1 MDLILSS
8 IEILARW
15 DVMLA
20 LLAGSVGGVL
30 IGAIPGVGPAVA
42 IAILLP
48 ATFSMDPIVGLTVL
62 LGIYGSSMYGGS
74 IPAIL
79 INTPG
84 TAVNALTTYDGYPM
98 TTRGEARRALS
109 LAYSASFFGGIFSV
123 ICLILF
129 APTLAKIAP
138 MFGSREIFMA
148 ALLGLLLVVVAHR
161 GQALIAAALACFG
174 IFLNTVGLEPVKY
187 TKRFTFDQSWLSG
200 GVNLIVVVLGLFALS
215 QAFFLLQGDDE
226 KVRMTKL
233 RGGLFQGLRELAR
246 HPRVAGV
253 SGTFGVLMGMI
264 PGVGEFT
271 AQFLSYTYAQKSSK
285 RPQDFGHGSSEGL
298 IAAETANNAVPAA
311 AMVPLLAL
319 GIPGEALTAMMLSV
333 FYVHNV
339 VPGPQLFQNDMDFVV
354 ALYLALL
361 LLNVLVLVFLLF
373 ATNQLIK
380 VVKIP
385 NRFLGAAILVLSF
398 VGVYSLRNSFTD
410 CLIAACFGIFGFVL
424 KRLSIPAVPIILG
437 MVLGGIME
445 VKLRAGMA
453 RVKSFPDF
461 FMDGRGDDA
470 SLRPIAVILFIMII
484 GVLLIHF
491 RRVWLDRKELK
502 EAKWSTKHASTN
514 FGMHLSRRKDYLLRE
529 RGRKVREKHLKYNPR
544 STDKRSPR

>member
-1 MDLILSS
+1 MDLILSA
-8 IEILARW
+8 IEILMRW
-15 DVMLA
+15 DVALA

-62 LGIYGSSMYGGS
+62 LGIYGSSMYGGA

-98 TTRGEARRALS
+98 TARGEPRRALS
-109 LAYSASFFGGIFSV
+109 LAYSASFFGGVFSV

-129 APTLAKIAP
+129 APLLAKVAP
-138 MFGSREIFMA
+138 MFGSREIFLA
-148 ALLGLLLVVVAHR
+148 ALLGLILVVVAHR
-161 GQALIAAALACFG
+161 GQALIAGALACLG
-174 IFLNTVGLEPVKY
+174 IFLNTIGMEPVKY
-187 TKRFTFDQSWLSG
+187 TQRYTFDQDFLGS

-215 QAFFLLQGDDE
+215 QAFVLLMDEDE
-226 KVRMTKL
+226 KVHITKL
-233 RGGLFQGLRELAR
+233 RGGMSQGLRELAR
-246 HPRVAGV
+246 HPRVTAV
-253 SGTFGVLMGMI
+253 SASFGVLMGMI

-271 AQFLSYTYAQKSSK
+271 AQFMSYTYAQKSSK
-285 RPQDFGHGSSEGL
+285 RPQDFGKGSSEGL

-339 VPGPQLFQNDMDFVV
+339 VPGPGLFQNDMDFVV

-361 LLNVLVLVFLLF
+361 ILNVLVLGFLLF
-373 ATNQLIK
+373 ATRALVQ

-385 NRFLGAAILVLSF
+385 NRFLGVCILTLSF
-398 VGVYSLRNSFTD
+398 VGVYSLRNSATD
-410 CLIAACFGIFGFVL
+410 CLIAAGFGLFGFIL
-424 KRLSIPAVPIILG
+424 KRLSLPAVPIILG

-445 VKLRAGMA
+445 VKLRSGMA
-453 RVKSFPDF
+453 RVKEPLDF
-461 FMDGRGDDA
+461 ID
-470 SLRPIAVILFIMII
+470 RPISFILFIII
-484 GVLLIHF
+484 ILVLASHIL
-491 RRVWLDRKELK
+491 RVWRDRKELK
-502 EAKWSTKHASTN
+502 EAEWQNKTASTS
-514 FGMHLSRRKDYLLRE
+514 FGKLMSRRKNSFLKDRGKEVRGRHSKLLR
-529 RGRKVREKHLKYNPR
+529 RLKGLF
-544 STDKRSPR
+544 

>member
-1 MDLILSS
+1 MDLILSA
-8 IEILARW
+8 IDILMRW
-15 DVMLA
+15 DVALA

-62 LGIYGSSMYGGS
+62 LGIYGSSMYGGA

-98 TTRGEARRALS
+98 TARGEPRRALS

-129 APTLAKIAP
+129 APVLAKIAP
-138 MFGSREIFMA
+138 MFGSREIFLA
-148 ALLGLLLVVVAHR
+148 ALLGLILVVVAHR
-161 GQALIAAALACFG
+161 GQALIAGTLACFG
-174 IFLNTVGLEPVKY
+174 IFLQTIGLEPVKY
-187 TKRFTFDQSWLSG
+187 TQRYTFGQDFLG
-200 GVNLIVVVLGLFALS
+200 GGINLIVVVLGLFAIS
-215 QAFFLLQGDDE
+215 QAFVLLTDEDE
-226 KVRMTKL
+226 KVRMTRL
-233 RGGLFQGLRELAR
+233 RGGMLQGLRELAR

-253 SGTFGVLMGMI
+253 SASFGVLMGMI

-271 AQFLSYTYAQKSSK
+271 AQFMSYTYAQKTSK
-285 RPQDFGHGSSEGL
+285 RPQDFGNGSSEGL

-339 VPGPQLFQNDMDFVV
+339 VPGPGLFQNQMDFVV

-361 LLNVLVLVFLLF
+361 ILNVLVLLFLLF
-373 ATNQLIK
+373 ATRSLIQ
-380 VVKIP
+380 VVRIP
-385 NRFLGAAILVLSF
+385 NRFLGVCILTLSF
-398 VGVYSLRNSFTD
+398 VGVYSLRNSATD
-410 CLIAACFGIFGFVL
+410 CVMAAGLGILGYIL
-424 KRLSIPAVPIILG
+424 KRLSLPAVPIILG

-453 RVKSFPDF
+453 RVKEPLDF
-461 FMDGRGDDA
+461 ID
-470 SLRPIAVILFIMII
+470 RPVAFILFCII
-484 GVLLIHF
+484 IIVLAVHTL
-491 RRVWLDRKELK
+491 RVLKDRKELK
-502 EAKWSTKHASTN
+502 EAEWQTNRASTS
-514 FGMHLSRRKDYLLRE
+514 FGSLMWRRRNSFLKDHGKKVRARHSKLLR
-529 RGRKVREKHLKYNPR
+529 RL
-544 STDKRSPR
+544 TDLF

>member
-1 MDLILSS
+1 MDLLLSS
-8 IEILARW
+8 LDILARW
-15 DVMLA
+15 DVVLA
-20 LLAGSVGGVL
+20 LLVGSVGGVL

-62 LGIYGSSMYGGS
+62 LGIYGSSMYGGA

-98 TTRGEARRALS
+98 TSRGEARRALS

-123 ICLILF
+123 LCLILF
-129 APTLAKIAP
+129 APVLAKIAP
-138 MFGSREIFMA
+138 MFGSREIFLA
-148 ALLGLLLVVVAHR
+148 ALLGIILVITAHR
-161 GQALIAAALACFG
+161 KQTLIAAALACFG
-174 IFLNTVGLEPVKY
+174 IWLNTIGLEPVKY
-187 TKRFTFDQSWLSG
+187 SKRYTFDQPFLSG
-200 GVNLIVVVLGLFALS
+200 GINLIVVVLGLFAIS
-215 QAFFLLQGDDE
+215 QAFYLLQGQDQ
-226 KVRMTKL
+226 KTRIAKL
-233 RGGLFQGLRELAR
+233 KGDLFQGLRELAK

-253 SGTFGVLMGMI
+253 SASLGVVMGMI

-271 AQFLSYTYAQKSSK
+271 AQFMSYTYAQKSSK
-285 RPQDFGHGSSEGL
+285 TPEQFGQGSPEGL

-339 VPGPQLFQNDMDFVV
+339 VPGPQLFQNQMDFVV
-354 ALYLALL
+354 ALYIALL
-361 LLNVLVLVFLLF
+361 VLNVMVLVFLLF
-373 ATNQLIK
+373 STNQLIK

-385 NRFLGAAILVLSF
+385 NRFLGVVILTLSF
-398 VGVYSLRNSFTD
+398 VGVYSLRNSATD
-410 CLIAACFGIFGFVL
+410 CVLAAAFGLLGFIL
-424 KRLSIPAVPIILG
+424 KRLSLPIVPIVLG

-453 RVKSFPDF
+453 RVKTPLDF
-461 FMDGRGDDA
+461 ID
-470 SLRPIAVILFIMII
+470 RPIAAILFIMILI
-484 GVLLIHF
+484 VLGLHI
-491 RRVWLDRKELK
+491 RRLWLDHK
-502 EAKWSTKHASTN
+502 
-514 FGMHLSRRKDYLLRE
+514 LSE
-529 RGRKVREKHLKYNPR
+529 E
-544 STDKRSPR
+544 TE